1 MRKKNPLHFLWKKTQ
16 QHRLLF
22 CWQRQKSLETRR
34 KKEKLNMF
42 QLKKTL
48 LAHKG
53 RDKKGFALQES
64 DGAAVT
70 VPSLGL
76 GLGTPGQAGDTR
88 TGLGWHWECPRLCGG
103 TGSVPG
109 CVLTLPCHPCLLP
122 GLGKGTWNCYLHL
135 ELDCKHSWLAGAAGA
150 RAEVA
155 LAGAGMAL
163 RGGLWVVASV
173 PPLPTGAE
181 GILSR
186 ASSPAHRWV
195 SPEHLQSVSL
205 WCAGTARSC
214 CQAQPLP
221 DRSVL
226 VQKQNY
232 LD

>member
-76 GLGTPGQAGDTR
+76 GLGTPGQ
-88 TGLGWHWECPRLCGG
+88 GWAG

-109 CVLTLPCHPCLLP
+109 CV
-122 GLGKGTWNCYLHL
+122 
-135 ELDCKHSWLAGAAGA
+135 
-150 RAEVA
+150 VA
-155 LAGAGMAL
+155 LG
-163 RGGLWVVASV
+163 
-173 PPLPTGAE
+173 
-181 GILSR
+181 
-186 ASSPAHRWV
+186 V
-195 SPEHLQSVSL
+195 SQAVS
-205 WCAGTARSC
+205 
-214 CQAQPLP
+214 
-221 DRSVL
+221 
-226 VQKQNY
+226 
-232 LD
+232 